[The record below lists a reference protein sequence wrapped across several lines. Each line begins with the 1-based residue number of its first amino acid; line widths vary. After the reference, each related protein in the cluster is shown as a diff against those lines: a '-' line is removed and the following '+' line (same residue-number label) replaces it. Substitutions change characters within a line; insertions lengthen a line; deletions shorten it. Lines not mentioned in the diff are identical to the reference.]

1 MFSQKGRFEIKD
13 GHFVLNGKPFIIH
26 SGEMHYPR
34 VPSEYWKHRLQM
46 MKAMGL
52 NTVTTYVFWN
62 YHEEAPGQW
71 NFSGDKNLKK
81 FIKTAQEVGL
91 YVIIR
96 PGPYVCAEW
105 EFGGYPWWLQKNKDL
120 EIRRNNKAF
129 LEECEQYI
137 HQLAQQLVPL
147 QINHGG
153 PVIMVQAENEFGSYV
168 AQRKDISLE
177 EHRKYSIQ

>member
-1 MFSQKGRFEIKD
+1 MRNFNRYLCIILLFFSLNTMFSQKGKFEIKD
-13 GHFVLNGKPFIIH
+13 GSFFLNAKPFTVH

-34 VPSEYWKHRLQM
+34 VPSEYWKHRLEM

-62 YHEEAPGQW
+62 YHEESPGKW
-71 NFSGDKNLKK
+71 NFSGEKNLQK

-120 EIRRNNKAF
+120 EIRRDNQAF
-129 LEECEQYI
+129 LDECRKYI
-137 HQLAQQLVPL
+137 NQLAKQIVPF
-147 QINHGG
+147 QINNGV
-153 PVIMVQAENEFGSYV
+153 PVFMVQS
-168 AQRKDISLE
+168 
-177 EHRKYSIQ
+177 